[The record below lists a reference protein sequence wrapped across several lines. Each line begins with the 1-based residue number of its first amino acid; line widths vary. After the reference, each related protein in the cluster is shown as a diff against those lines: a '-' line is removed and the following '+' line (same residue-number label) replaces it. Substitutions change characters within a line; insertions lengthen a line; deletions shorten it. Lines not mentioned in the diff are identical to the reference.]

1 MGSDQVKDQANM
13 PNDIF
18 VYIVRVI
25 VVRGVKICAF

>member
-13 PNDIF
+13 PNVIF

-25 VVRGVKICAF
+25 VVKGVKICEF